1 MRARVQNRE
10 TRHAR
15 LRDLCCA
22 TELAAEPGD
31 FGRPR
36 ESVFVDE
43 VLPWLKD
50 GFEPFTGLRA
60 GAPYTDDERTLRDL
74 AYAILQPPEWSDRH
88 FIIAGADFFDLWD
101 RWIVGPP
108 PFDVQS
114 YAAHLIAKP
123 YRSSSALY
131 ALEDRLRRM
140 TSPVPLAAGGLIS
153 K

>member
-1 MRARVQNRE
+1 MFKTAKLATLVCA
-10 TRHAR
+10 T
-15 LRDLCCA
+15 LCCA

-74 AYAILQPPEWSDRH
+74 AYAILQPPNRAIGISSSPAR
-88 FIIAGADFFDLWD
+88 ISSIYGIAGSPG
-101 RWIVGPP
+101 RR
-108 PFDVQS
+108 
-114 YAAHLIAKP
+114 
-123 YRSSSALY
+123 RSTC
-131 ALEDRLRRM
+131 RVMPR
-140 TSPVPLAAGGLIS
+140 T
-153 K
+153 